1 MDDARK
7 VKIVDLIGGAAGPSD
22 GPDRRFL
29 AYMPSFL
36 HFYPGLSRDDFY
48 ALTVT
53 EFGVLAKA
61 MEEAARG

>member
-1 MDDARK
+1 
-7 VKIVDLIGGAAGPSD
+7 
-22 GPDRRFL
+22 
-29 AYMPSFL
+29 MPSFL